1 MEQVISKI
9 LSILEECDQAIEI
22 AQLVLFAVITKKCS
36 NVSKAVKTCD
46 VVSSEG
52 VVDILPDAP
61 SGVKSVKPIERIESL
76 AAEDMR
82 LGINLYV
89 SDVDRSSLTEDQ
101 KRRYDLAA
109 TYFGGLSNEST

>member
-46 VVSSEG
+46 VASSN
-52 VVDILPDAP
+52 VIDVASSDTSSD
-61 SGVKSVKPIERIESL
+61 VKSVKPIERIEKL
-76 AAEDMR
+76 AAQDIQ
-82 LGINLYV
+82 LGIELYL
-89 SDVDRSSLTEDQ
+89 SDVDRSSMTDVQ
-101 KRRYDLAA
+101 KRRYDLAVA
-109 TYFGGLSNEST
+109 YFGGSNEST